1 MTKLDLAEQLII
13 YHLEDG
19 VEALTAHESDLSEG
33 LSYDEIEEALDAANT
48 YPHTL
53 AGEVCL

>member
-19 VEALTAHESDLSEG
+19 VEALTAHESDLAEG
-33 LSYDEIEEALDAANT
+33 LSYDEIEEALGAANA
-48 YPHTL
+48 YLYAL